1 MDYEYLKSLFDGGA
15 LTFEQLVAALGTH
28 KEIKLVNLADGGY
41 VAKEKHDNKVK
52 ELTTELEGVKGQL
65 TEANTTIQSYKD
77 MDIDGIK
84 KSATE
89 WQQKYETDTKSLK
102 EKLDAQATEFAA
114 RTYLAGYQYTD
125 DLVKDAI
132 YAKFMAKAFRRSED
146 GKFEGADSW
155 MEEMQKTYPGSFAA
169 SNPAADPAGTPPAGG
184 GTPVPNSP
192 SGAPAGAPPAGK
204 PRPWF
209 APPAGPSGTSGGKKM
224 TLSEMM
230 AFKNDHPDAKIDFE

>member
-52 ELTTELEGVKGQL
+52 ELTTELDGVKGQL

-89 WQQKYETDTKSLK
+89 WQQKYETDTKSLQ

-169 SNPAADPAGTPPAGG
+169 SNPAADPAGTPP
-184 GTPVPNSP
+184 
-192 SGAPAGAPPAGK
+192 PAGK

>member
-15 LTFEQLVAALGTH
+15 ITFEQLVAALGTH

-84 KSATE
+84 KSAAE
-89 WQQKYETDTKSLK
+89 WQQKYETDTKSLQ

-114 RTYLAGYQYTD
+114 RTYLGGFQYAD

-132 YAKFMAKAFRRSED
+132 YDKFMAKKFKRSED

-155 MEEMQKTYPGSFAA
+155 MDEMKKTYPGAFAA
-169 SNPAADPAGTPPAGG
+169 SDPAGTPPAGG
-184 GTPVPNSP
+184 DPAQNSP
-192 SGAPAGAPPAGK
+192 SGTPAGAPPAGK

-209 APPAGPSGTSGGKKM
+209 APPAGPSGSSGGKKM
-224 TLSEMM
+224 SLSEMM
-230 AFKNDHPDAKIDFE
+230 AFKNNHPDAKIDFE

>member
-1 MDYEYLKSLFDGGA
+1 M
-15 LTFEQLVAALGTH
+15 
-28 KEIKLVNLADGGY
+28 
-41 VAKEKHDNKVK
+41 
-52 ELTTELEGVKGQL
+52 EGVKGQL

-89 WQQKYETDTKSLK
+89 WQQKYETDTKSLQ

-184 GTPVPNSP
+184 GTPAPNSP

>member
-15 LTFEQLVAALGTH
+15 ITFEQLVAALGTH

-84 KSATE
+84 QSAAE
-89 WQQKYETDTKSLK
+89 WQQKYETDTKSLQ

-114 RTYLAGYQYTD
+114 RTYLDGFQYAD
-125 DLVKDAI
+125 ELVKDAI
-132 YAKFMAKAFRRSED
+132 YDKFMAKFNGKRSED
-146 GKFEGADSW
+146 GKFEGADAW
-155 MEEMQKTYPGSFAA
+155 MEEMKKTYPSSFAA
-169 SNPAADPAGTPPAGG
+169 SKPAADPAGTPPAGG
-184 GTPVPNSP
+184 GTPAPNGP
-192 SGAPAGAPPAGK
+192 SGAPAGK

-209 APPAGPSGTSGGKKM
+209 APPAGPSGSSGGKKM
-224 TLSEMM
+224 SLSEMM
-230 AFKNDHPDAKIDFE
+230 AFKNNHPDAKIDFE

>member
-114 RTYLAGYQYTD
+114 RTYLSGYQYTD

-132 YAKFMAKAFRRSED
+132 YDKFMAKGFKRSED

-155 MEEMQKTYPGSFAA
+155 MEEMKKNYPGSFAA
-169 SNPAADPAGTPPAGG
+169 SDPA
-184 GTPVPNSP
+184 
-192 SGAPAGAPPAGK
+192 GAPAGAPPAG
-204 PRPWF
+204 
-209 APPAGPSGTSGGKKM
+209 
-224 TLSEMM
+224 
-230 AFKNDHPDAKIDFE
+230 

>member
-1 MDYEYLKSLFDGGA
+1 MDYEYLKSLFDGGS
-15 LTFEQLVAALGTH
+15 LTFEQLVAALGSH

-52 ELTTELEGVKGQL
+52 ELTTELDGVKGQL

-114 RTYLAGYQYTD
+114 RTYLSGYQYTD

-132 YAKFMAKAFRRSED
+132 YDKFMAKGFKRSEG

-155 MEEMQKTYPGSFAA
+155 MEEMKKTYPGSFAA
-169 SNPAADPAGTPPAGG
+169 SDPAGTPPVGS
-184 GTPVPNSP
+184 GTPAPNSP

-209 APPAGPSGTSGGKKM
+209 APPAGPSGSSGGKKM
-224 TLSEMM
+224 SLSEMM
-230 AFKNDHPDAKIDFE
+230 AFKNNHPDAKIDFE